1 MLKDRKTKETEAN
14 GFMIRRKEE
23 CKVEYREKMRGGEGT
38 AMVTSLIAGPEE
50 LNDKGRLFSRI
61 TLNPGCSIGY
71 HIHEKDAE
79 LFYFLTGT
87 GAYSDNGTVVD
98 VKAGDVAICETGHGH
113 GITNTGEDVLEFVA
127 VIVYA

>member
-1 MLKDRKTKETEAN
+1 
-14 GFMIRRKEE
+14 MIRRKEE

-38 AMVTSLIAGPEE
+38 AIVTSLIAGPEE